1 MQPITLD
8 AMQPITLGEMQR
20 ITLDAMVEHSAFAA
34 MGRCWIVTEKPLEIR
49 HVVHSDNTFSEG
61 RRKTCNLLHRT
72 NVAPTTNKSRSA
84 WPKAEVQAGCARGR
98 GRKGGGPS
106 SALRP
111 GGGRAARA
119 AGARF
124 VDLALLQPAW
134 PMRTAGDDSGQ
145 REAEFENVCKLMGN
159 VCKLMVSV
167 LKRL

>member
-98 GRKGGGPS
+98 GREGGGPS

-111 GGGRAARA
+111 GGGCA
-119 AGARF
+119 AGARRARASST
-124 VDLALLQPAW
+124 LPCCSPHGPCAPQGT
-134 PMRTAGDDSGQ
+134 TAGRGKRS
-145 REAEFENVCKLMGN
+145 
-159 VCKLMVSV
+159 
-167 LKRL
+167 LKTFVN